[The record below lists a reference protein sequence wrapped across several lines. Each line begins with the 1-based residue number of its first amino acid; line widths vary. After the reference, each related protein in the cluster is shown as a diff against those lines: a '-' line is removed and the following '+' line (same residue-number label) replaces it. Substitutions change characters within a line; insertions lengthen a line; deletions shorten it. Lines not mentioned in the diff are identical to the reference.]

1 MVAPIMALTP
11 MHPARPVTEAD
22 RAPSESFKG
31 HISNSNNDNS
41 NSNMMLVTTGAGGG
55 HEHEHEQAVVGLES
69 VAEEHADAHHR
80 SSSSSSI
87 MANMCAPNGSG
98 SSWVGSVSKS
108 LFSPVLSLFQN
119 SGSSSPSSSPSSPH
133 SGTTALPTSEEASAS
148 ASASAETKPQE
159 YKETPAVTAD
169 TMDTM
174 TIADTRNTGTGR
186 SDPDGDVAMANACH
200 ANGDYSATT
209 TVVYE
214 AHKESHMTSSSS
226 TMTSTNKDVNN
237 MNASHAHANHGD
249 VSQESSGTYIHG
261 HGHGHGHDHGM
272 HTIQKQGGES
282 IDDDTTDEEEI
293 QAPHAQQQIQIR
305 QEQEHD
311 SHEHSQDYED
321 DDNDND
327 EEEEFNPYLFI
338 KCLPYYSSVVPHPQ
352 SKICLPPKSR
362 DSPPICLVLDL
373 DETLVHCT
381 VEPTPN
387 ADMIFPVNFNG
398 IEYQV
403 HVRTRPFLFEFL
415 ERVSQKFEVICFTAS
430 QQVYAD
436 ELLDRIDPG
445 TYCVFYC
452 VVMYLCLFIFMFI
465 FLFYQT
471 IDSPNIQYSISS
483 CILLL
488 LFFVCL
494 CLIAGRKHIRHR
506 MFRESCLSVEGNYL
520 KDLNVLGRDLRK
532 AVLVDNSPHAFGYQV
547 DNGIPIESWFDD
559 PHDTELLKLERF
571 LRTLH
576 DYPDVRQAVRAKF
589 QTHKLIDRA

>member
-55 HEHEHEQAVVGLES
+55 HEHEQAVVGLES
-69 VAEEHADAHHR
+69 VAEEHADVHHR

-159 YKETPAVTAD
+159 YKEIPAVTAD

-186 SDPDGDVAMANACH
+186 RDPDGDVAMANACH

-282 IDDDTTDEEEI
+282 IDDDTMDEEEI

-311 SHEHSQDYED
+311 SQDYED

-452 VVMYLCLFIFMFI
+452 VVMY
-465 FLFYQT
+465 
-471 IDSPNIQYSISS
+471 SYSI
-483 CILLL
+483 L
-488 LFFVCL
+488 
-494 CLIAGRKHIRHR
+494 
-506 MFRESCLSVEGNYL
+506 
-520 KDLNVLGRDLRK
+520 
-532 AVLVDNSPHAFGYQV
+532 
-547 DNGIPIESWFDD
+547 
-559 PHDTELLKLERF
+559 
-571 LRTLH
+571 
-576 DYPDVRQAVRAKF
+576 
-589 QTHKLIDRA
+589 